1 MNPSEPIA
9 IPLRMRQLNACVVM
23 PTYNNGGTL
32 QDVVER
38 VLAYCGDVI
47 VVNDGCTDGSSD
59 LLASFGDRITVVD
72 YGHNRGKGY
81 ALRRGFEKARELG
94 FDYALTL
101 DSDGQHF
108 PEDIPVFVDAL
119 EDCLKAIPN
128 PDKNK
133 GALPLVNIVMIVGS
147 RNLNQ
152 ENMPSGNTFANK
164 FSNFW
169 FKVQTGI
176 SLPDTQ
182 TGYRLY
188 SMKSLPCLALLT
200 SRYEAE
206 LELLVFS
213 AWRGVDLIPVKINV
227 FYPKDEER
235 VTHFRPFWDFFRISV
250 LNTLLC
256 IVALFYGWPSILIRK
271 ARRRHE

>member
-1 MNPSEPIA
+1 MQQ
-9 IPLRMRQLNACVVM
+9 RKACVLI

-32 QDVVER
+32 RDVVER
-38 VLAYCGDVI
+38 VLPFCADVI
-47 VVNDGCTDGSSD
+47 VVNDGCTDHSAEI
-59 LLASFGDRITVVD
+59 LASFGERITVVD
-72 YGHNRGKGY
+72 YGCNRGKGY
-81 ALRRGFEKARELG
+81 ALKQGFRKAKSKG
-94 FDYALTL
+94 FNYALTL

-108 PEDIPVFVDAL
+108 PEDIPLFVNELEKHPNAL
-119 EDCLKAIPN
+119 
-128 PDKNK
+128 
-133 GALPLVNIVMIVGS
+133 IVGS

-176 SLPDTQ
+176 DLPDTQ

-188 SMKSLPCLALLT
+188 PLRNMSGLALLT

-213 AWRGVDLIPVKINV
+213 AWRGTDLIPIKINV
-227 FYPKDEER
+227 FYPKGEER
-235 VTHFRPFWDFFRISV
+235 VSHFRPFWDFFRISV
-250 LNTLLC
+250 LNTVLC
-256 IVALFYGWPSILIRK
+256 VVALVYGWPSRLIRK

>member
-1 MNPSEPIA
+1 
-9 IPLRMRQLNACVVM
+9 M

-32 QDVVER
+32 RDVLER
-38 VLAYCGDVI
+38 LLSFCSDVI
-47 VVNDGCTDGSSD
+47 VVNDGCTDDSAEI
-59 LLASFGDRITVVD
+59 LASFGECLTVVD
-72 YGHNRGKGY
+72 YGKNRGKGY
-81 ALRRGFEKARELG
+81 ALKQGFKKAKALG

-108 PEDIPVFVDAL
+108 PEDIPLFVKAL
-119 EDCLKAIPN
+119 EQHP
-128 PDKNK
+128 
-133 GALPLVNIVMIVGS
+133 GALIVGS
-147 RNLNQ
+147 RNLKQ
-152 ENMPSGNTFANK
+152 ENMPEKNTFANR

-169 FKVQTGI
+169 FKIQTGV

-188 SMKSLPCLALLT
+188 PLKKLSGLALLT

-213 AWRGVDLIPVKINV
+213 AWHGVDLVPIPINV
-227 FYPKDEER
+227 FYPKGEER

-250 LNTLLC
+250 LNSVLC
-256 IVALFYGWPSILIRK
+256 VAALVYGWPSRLIRK

>member
-1 MNPSEPIA
+1 MNPSDAIA
-9 IPLRMRQLNACVVM
+9 TRTTMQQRKACVLI

-32 QDVVER
+32 RDVVER
-38 VLAYCGDVI
+38 VLPFCADVI
-47 VVNDGCTDGSSD
+47 VVNDGCTDHSAEV
-59 LLASFGDRITVVD
+59 LASFGERITVVD
-72 YGHNRGKGY
+72 YGRNRGKGY
-81 ALRRGFEKARELG
+81 ALKQGFKKAKSKG

-108 PEDIPVFVDAL
+108 PEDIPLFVNELEKHPNAL
-119 EDCLKAIPN
+119 
-128 PDKNK
+128 
-133 GALPLVNIVMIVGS
+133 IVGS

-152 ENMPSGNTFANK
+152 ENMPGGNTFANK

-176 SLPDTQ
+176 DLPDTQ

-188 SMKSLPCLALLT
+188 PLRNMSGLALLT

-213 AWRGVDLIPVKINV
+213 AWRGTDLIPIKINV
-227 FYPKDEER
+227 FYPKGEER
-235 VTHFRPFWDFFRISV
+235 VSHFRPFWDFFRISV
-250 LNTLLC
+250 LNTVLC
-256 IVALFYGWPSILIRK
+256 VVALVYGWPSRLIRK
-271 ARRRHE
+271 TRRRHE

>member
-1 MNPSEPIA
+1 MNPSDAIA
-9 IPLRMRQLNACVVM
+9 TQAQMQQWKVCVVM

-32 QDVVER
+32 RDVVER
-38 VLAYCGDVI
+38 VLAFCSDVI
-47 VVNDGCTDGSSD
+47 VVNDGCTDNSAEI
-59 LLASFGDRITVVD
+59 LASFGERVTVVD

-81 ALRRGFEKARELG
+81 ALKQGFRKAQAMG

-108 PEDIPVFVDAL
+108 PEDIPLFVDAL
-119 EDCLKAIPN
+119 EQHP
-128 PDKNK
+128 
-133 GALPLVNIVMIVGS
+133 GALIVGS

-152 ENMPSGNTFANK
+152 ENMPEGNTFANK

-169 FKVQTGI
+169 FKIQTGI
-176 SLPDTQ
+176 NLPDTQ

-188 SMKSLPCLALLT
+188 PMKNMPSLALLT

-213 AWRGVDLIPVKINV
+213 AWRGTDLIPIKVKV
-227 FYPKDEER
+227 FYPKGEER
-235 VTHFRPFWDFFRISV
+235 VSHFRPFWDFFRISV
-250 LNTLLC
+250 LNTVLC
-256 IVALFYGWPSILIRK
+256 VVALVYGWPSRLIRK
-271 ARRRHE
+271 ARRQHE